1 MAAVSYLCQM
11 PFQKPTRLAVGLGHG
26 SVLFLM
32 KFAPESGSPASIVSM
47 DLGHIV
53 DAEPYIL
60 MILESQQQMQKF
72 ILRVPEFLRIQHYFA

>member
-1 MAAVSYLCQM
+1 
-11 PFQKPTRLAVGLGHG
+11 
-26 SVLFLM
+26 
-32 KFAPESGSPASIVSM
+32 M

>member
-1 MAAVSYLCQM
+1 
-11 PFQKPTRLAVGLGHG
+11 
-26 SVLFLM
+26 
-32 KFAPESGSPASIVSM
+32 M

-72 ILRVPEFLRIQHYFA
+72 IQRVPEFLRIQHYFA